1 MASSSIIIGA
11 FFKIALAMEIRCFS
25 PPDSDLPASPADV
38 SYPFGS
44 FVIKSSQHA
53 AFAAAYI
60 SSSEA
65 LGFPRRIF
73 SFKEQLK
80 RKLSCVTKLT
90 KFESCFRGIFFIL
103 VSPI

>member
-1 MASSSIIIGA
+1 
-11 FFKIALAMEIRCFS
+11 MEIRCFS

-65 LGFPRRIF
+65 LGFQDEYSLLRNN
-73 SFKEQLK
+73 
-80 RKLSCVTKLT
+80 
-90 KFESCFRGIFFIL
+90 
-103 VSPI
+103 